1 MREDAF
7 SNMREERKK
16 KFEIGVVFPSH
27 GIELTTEVV
36 GNKVFLVTYI
46 AYVKLKGKR
55 L

>member
-1 MREDAF
+1 MREDVLF
-7 SNMREERKK
+7 DMREERKK
-16 KFEIGVVFPSH
+16 KIEIEVVFPSH
-27 GIELTTEVV
+27 GIKLTTEVV